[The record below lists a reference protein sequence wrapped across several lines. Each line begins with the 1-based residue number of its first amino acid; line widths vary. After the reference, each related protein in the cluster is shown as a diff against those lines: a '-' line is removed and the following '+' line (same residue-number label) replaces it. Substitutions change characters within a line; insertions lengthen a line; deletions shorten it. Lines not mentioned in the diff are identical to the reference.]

1 MRRVVP
7 YHGPRVVGRG
17 LRVWQAV
24 TTAMPTA
31 GQIAS
36 IIMNAADTVLIR
48 RVFCAV
54 IAIKIS
60 TFNQLSKVL
69 LDLKLS

>member
-1 MRRVVP
+1 
-7 YHGPRVVGRG
+7 
-17 LRVWQAV
+17 
-24 TTAMPTA
+24 MPTA
-31 GQIAS
+31 GQIVS
-36 IIMNAADTVLIR
+36 IKMNAADTALIR